1 VIPDQVRDKL
11 RRAETGIFNRD
22 QYKNRFTKGHEI
34 MKTIRLFVLLSAVT
48 VSCVFGADKQPAP
61 VPVIEDGFFIMG
73 QPGLLTKEA
82 GTDKWSFIPDE
93 PIEFTEK
100 ITFPAGKALPLLP
113 CSVLEQMTGLA
124 GEENQLRVELSALF
138 TEYKHK
144 NHLFSVYFL
153 PLREGIAQPAP
164 EETKEAPEKGAEE
177 KPAREEP
184 VEDSIIPAEILQ
196 QIKTNKSPD
205 LEKFMQIAEVTGDMN
220 LIGRSGYLSETE
232 KMPVFLPDAFGMKVN
247 NKEFTLLPNSM
258 LTTAEKELARRP
270 GRQRFNVSGLV
281 TTYKGQAYMLLRRAN
296 RTYTHGNF
304 TP

>member
-22 QYKNRFTKGHEI
+22 QYKNRFMKGLKI

-48 VSCVFGADKQPAP
+48 VSCVFGADQKPAP

-73 QPGLLTKEA
+73 EPGLLIKEA
-82 GTDKWSFIPDE
+82 GTDKWSFTPDE

-113 CSVLEQMTGLA
+113 CSVL
-124 GEENQLRVELSALF
+124 ALF

-164 EETKEAPEKGAEE
+164 EETKEAPEKAAEE
-177 KPAREEP
+177 KPAEEEP

-196 QIKTNKSPD
+196 QIKANKSPD
-205 LEKFMQIAEVTGDMN
+205 LKKFMQIAEVTGDMN

-232 KMPVFLPDAFGMKVN
+232 KTPVFLPDAFGMKVN

-258 LTTAEKELARRP
+258 LTTAA
-270 GRQRFNVSGLV
+270 GSGL
-281 TTYKGQAYMLLRRAN
+281 MC
-296 RTYTHGNF
+296 
-304 TP
+304 PDW